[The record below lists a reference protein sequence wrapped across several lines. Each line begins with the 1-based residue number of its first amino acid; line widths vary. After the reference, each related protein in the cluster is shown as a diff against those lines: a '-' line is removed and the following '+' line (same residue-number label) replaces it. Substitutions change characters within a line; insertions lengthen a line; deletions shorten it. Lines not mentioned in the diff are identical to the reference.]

1 MSLVTSMVVTTHHAY
16 PDHLSRV
23 KLTDV
28 TFKVRNLA
36 CAERTWASSSEL
48 PMATQSHHTRNPDG
62 GMAMFSPM
70 ASSPCDMS
78 KISPMMAAFIGAGGN
93 TTEVTE
99 DFTDLDDMLR

>member
-1 MSLVTSMVVTTHHAY
+1 
-16 PDHLSRV
+16 
-23 KLTDV
+23 
-28 TFKVRNLA
+28 
-36 CAERTWASSSEL
+36 
-48 PMATQSHHTRNPDG
+48 
-62 GMAMFSPM
+62 MFSPM